1 MFRSGCPQK
10 GSIVLKSFRQ
20 IRFASVWQ
28 PCQNPGE
35 RRRFLAGTTINK
47 HRSFD
52 SRTFNRPFGWFT
64 GSRTKPTLRASLTR
78 VCLLPLGFD
87 KLCFELLSVNPQR
100 FSFVS
105 HCMRAKRIRST
116 IQGV

>member
-52 SRTFNRPFGWFT
+52 SRTFNRPFG
-64 GSRTKPTLRASLTR
+64 
-78 VCLLPLGFD
+78 LLA
-87 KLCFELLSVNPQR
+87 VVRNPHSER
-100 FSFVS
+100 
-105 HCMRAKRIRST
+105 R
-116 IQGV
+116 